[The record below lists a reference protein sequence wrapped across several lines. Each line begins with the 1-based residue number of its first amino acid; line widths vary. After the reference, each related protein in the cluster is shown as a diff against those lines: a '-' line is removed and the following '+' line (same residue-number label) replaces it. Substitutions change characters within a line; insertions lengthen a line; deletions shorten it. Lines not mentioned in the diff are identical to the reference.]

1 MMNDL
6 LTIRDHEP
14 PMGDVGTRQSLS
26 FCRALWT
33 APLDGE
39 DDAPHRRI
47 IHARSLQFHSAA
59 RLNRLGLRRTAGY
72 HKCGS
77 RQDLD
82 WVSAFRVLIWDGT
95 RWCVMRSEQNVP
107 SPVDSMLWF
116 DLGNKETSAVLI
128 EARRCGIDD
137 WWTSWNLVAGA
148 FVLEGE
154 LLGGLAPRNERT
166 LSLEGLDLAGA
177 PTAVTVRSD
186 AGEVR
191 FRSRFLDVGFRLN
204 RTGFSHLALDERG
217 EGRTRTNVLKLQPGS
232 FFQGVHL
239 SEVGAVPA
247 ATPVL
252 RCDVQGSSRVEGNSI
267 TYDLRFIVSGQRYI
281 LKWTVEEDRL
291 RLRAER
297 IAERAI
303 HAWRSCA
310 WMIGLSSFASTAHV
324 LGKNIPRGETGNME
338 LPALI
343 HFPRFGTMKISAS
356 GSEAH
361 WRSDSDRPLN
371 MMTSELKLGEDL
383 QPEGDYLLRAGRF
396 VSEIEMKVEG
406 AFPLLNK
413 QAPVSVAQAV
423 ERCSLTALT
432 YRADTG
438 TLSNNG
444 NSIHC
449 PICMDNW
456 SAITTRMDPILPN
469 LKPVDL
475 LRDSLERWLA
485 GGPGYASG
493 LLLQDGRMHEAED
506 EYLMT
511 GTAGLLGLAE
521 YLQHSGSPEW
531 TKLYRSEIRKKLN
544 QMRARDLDE
553 DGLIESKYRTGI
565 SGTGQW
571 STVWFDVVSFGWKDS
586 WTNALLYPALRM
598 LSTVL
603 PGLGESE
610 LAEGLTEWAALLRK
624 NYYATFFNRKTG
636 WLAGWRCAEDKLHDY
651 AFLAV
656 NGAAVCGGLLDD
668 HLAHSVIENLWL
680 ETRRVKIPNPR
691 YGLPISLWPI
701 PDEDLADIMQGYPH
715 GFYGN
720 GACTHSQ
727 ARHFVD
733 ALYQVGMMKE
743 GDYLL
748 EHLCSSLADGLVYGA
763 CKSGLD
769 ARYWDG
775 WPCGY
780 EGLLT
785 DQFGILA
792 SVYKRYGVKDTP
804 TPGSLPD

>member
-1 MMNDL
+1 MTDL
-6 LTIRDHEP
+6 LTIRDYEP
-14 PMGDVGTRQSLS
+14 PMGDLAKRQSLS
-26 FCRALWT
+26 FCRAVWT
-33 APLDGE
+33 GPLDGE
-39 DDAPHRRI
+39 EGAPRRRI
-47 IHARSLQFHSAA
+47 VHVRALQLHAPA
-59 RLNRLGLRRTAGY
+59 RLSRVGLRRSPGY

-82 WVSAFRVLIWDGT
+82 WVTSFRVLIWENQ
-95 RWCVMRSEQNVP
+95 RWGVVRSERNVP
-107 SPVDSMLWF
+107 SPEDSVLWF
-116 DLGNKETSAVLI
+116 DLEGRESSAVLI

-137 WWTSWNLVAGA
+137 WWTSWNLASGA
-148 FVLEGE
+148 FILEGE
-154 LLGGLAPRNERT
+154 SLGVIAPRKER
-166 LSLEGLDLAGA
+166 SLHLEKLDLAGVPREVQA
-177 PTAVTVRSD
+177 SSD

-191 FRSRFLDVGFRLN
+191 FRTRYLDVGFRLN
-204 RTGFSHLALDERG
+204 RAGFSHLALDEEG
-217 EGRTRTNVLKLQPGS
+217 KGRTNNNVLRLLPGS
-232 FFQGVHL
+232 FYQGVQL
-239 SEVGAVPA
+239 SEVGGVPA
-247 ATPVL
+247 AMTVL
-252 RCDVQGSSRVEGNSI
+252 RHDVEGTTRVEGDTV
-267 TYDLRFIVSGQRYI
+267 TYDMRIGASGQRYI
-281 LKWTVEEDRL
+281 LKWTVEETRIRL
-291 RLRAER
+291 HAER
-297 IAERAI
+297 IGDKEMW
-303 HAWRSCA
+303 AWRSCA

-324 LGKNIPRGETGNME
+324 LGKIVQKGETGNLE
-338 LPALI
+338 IPVLL
-343 HFPRFGTMKISAS
+343 HLPRFGTLKISAS
-356 GSEAH
+356 GSDVL

-371 MMTSELKLGEDL
+371 MTTSELKLGEEPR
-383 QPEGDYLLRAGRF
+383 PEGDYLLRAGHF
-396 VSEIEMKVEG
+396 VSDIEMKVEPASAKLIG
-406 AFPLLNK
+406 E
-413 QAPVSVAQAV
+413 APTSVVTAV

-469 LKPVDL
+469 LKPIDL
-475 LRDSLERWLA
+475 LRDSLERWLD

-493 LLLQDGRMHEAED
+493 PLLQDGKVHEAED

-521 YLQHSGSPEW
+521 YLQHSGTPGW
-531 TKLYRSEIRKKLN
+531 AGLYRSQIKKKLD
-544 QMRARDLDE
+544 QMRARDLDQ

-565 SGTGQW
+565 SGSGQW
-571 STVWFDVVSFGWKDS
+571 STTWMDVISFGWKDS
-586 WTNALLYPALRM
+586 WTNALLYPALQILAR
-598 LSTVL
+598 VL
-603 PGLGESE
+603 PALGQPT
-610 LAEGLTEWAALLRK
+610 LAEGLPEWATLLRK
-624 NYYATFFNRKTG
+624 NYYPTFFNRKTG
-636 WLAGWRCAEDKLHDY
+636 WLAGWRCALDKLHDH

-668 HLAHSVIENLWL
+668 HQSLSVIGNLWL

-720 GACTHSQ
+720 GACSHSQ

-733 ALYQVGMMKE
+733 ALYLVGMKKE

-748 EHLCSSLADGLVYGA
+748 EHLCSSLADGLVYGG

-785 DQFGILA
+785 DQFGVLV
-792 SVYKRYGVKDTP
+792 SVYKRYGAKSTTV
-804 TPGSLPD
+804 SRSVPD